1 MTTRPSHRRQV
12 AVALA
17 IALGVV
23 AAVPVVGAAALWTAW
38 VVFDVPPFP
47 AEYDPPDPY
56 HDEDFTPDQAT
67 PSELDGLVPDAV
79 LQRAHDALEQARS
92 GRVLSHDGGD
102 GLAEV
107 LVDAA
112 GDTERWSLLDSRHV
126 RIRTV
131 DGTTY
136 VSGAYPLPDRLVP
149 IPDDRWVVAAPGTA
163 PVDELNRRTG
173 APPASTLAQIYDDAL
188 ARSPG
193 TATLSGPTQVLGV
206 EARRYDVGEV
216 VTVDVA
222 AHGPALPLSV
232 SGFDGASLL
241 FERLGEDIDVT
252 APPAD
257 VLLPYEDLARR

>member
-12 AVALA
+12 AVALT
-17 IALGVV
+17 IALGVLV
-23 AAVPVVGAAALWTAW
+23 AVPVVGVAALWTAW
-38 VVFDVPPFP
+38 VVSGDTSFP
-47 AEYDPPDPY
+47 ADYDAPDPY
-56 HDEDFTPDQAT
+56 HDEDFTADQAT
-67 PSELDGLVPDAV
+67 PSELDDLAADAV
-79 LQRAHDALEQARS
+79 LLRAHDALEQARS
-92 GRVLSHDGGD
+92 GRVLSHDGRD
-102 GLAEV
+102 GLADV
-107 LVDAA
+107 LVDAG
-112 GDTERWSLLDSRHV
+112 GDTERWSLLEKWHV

-131 DGTTY
+131 GGTTY

-173 APPASTLAQIYDDAL
+173 GPAASTLARIYDDAL

-193 TATLSGPTQVLGV
+193 AATLSGPTQVLGV

-241 FERLGEDIDVT
+241 FERLGEDVDVT